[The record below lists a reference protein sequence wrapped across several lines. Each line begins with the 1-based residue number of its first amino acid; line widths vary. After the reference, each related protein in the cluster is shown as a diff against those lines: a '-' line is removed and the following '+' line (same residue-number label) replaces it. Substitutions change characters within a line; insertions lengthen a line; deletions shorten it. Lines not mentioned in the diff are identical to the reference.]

1 LAQFID
7 DHLIEMVAPPATKA
21 TAAWI
26 EKMFGKVGS
35 SNTHVLIR
43 GPQGCGKS
51 TKTMTKIP
59 TIYENDPGVIF
70 FSSPSIQQA
79 EEKIDTFERVNKDE
93 NSSRTCT
100 CPSRRSMN
108 VFAPYRIGSITSIF

>member
-1 LAQFID
+1 
-7 DHLIEMVAPPATKA
+7 MVAPPATKA

-43 GPQGCGKS
+43 GPQGYGKS

-59 TIYENDPGVIF
+59 TIYENHPGVIF

-79 EEKIDTFERVNKDE
+79 DEKIEAFERVNKDE
-93 NSSRTCT
+93 RFVPYFYLSLTSLYERFSPSSYRLH
-100 CPSRRSMN
+100 SLAL
-108 VFAPYRIGSITSIF
+108 FAAQ